1 MFAVFLGIN
10 IWPCFT
16 LWPLPIRKPMQVWWL
31 WGPWNRVLACAAQ
44 QVTQRNGAGL
54 GGVAERAERERAVG
68 TGLLMKSLSPS
79 IWRSGKRPKSDSGE
93 ARMEGRK
100 DSENCLFPFQPSVA
114 TGGPWEE
121 VFLQI
126 RS

>member
-54 GGVAERAERERAVG
+54 GAGIKAALWQQLWYWEHLALLDVQ
-68 TGLLMKSLSPS
+68 GL
-79 IWRSGKRPKSDSGE
+79 
-93 ARMEGRK
+93 
-100 DSENCLFPFQPSVA
+100 CL
-114 TGGPWEE
+114 
-121 VFLQI
+121 
-126 RS
+126 

>member
-54 GGVAERAERERAVG
+54 GGVAERAERESCGDWA
-68 TGLLMKSLSPS
+68 SHEESES
-79 IWRSGKRPKSDSGE
+79 QH
-93 ARMEGRK
+93 MEVR
-100 DSENCLFPFQPSVA
+100 
-114 TGGPWEE
+114 
-121 VFLQI
+121 
-126 RS
+126 